1 VTATSELPTGTVT
14 FLFTDIEGSTRL
26 LQTLGDRYAQVLE
39 DQRRLL
45 REAFQRH
52 SGREVGTAGDG
63 FFVVFLRPRDAV
75 AAAVDAQRAVARH
88 TWPEGVTVRVRMG
101 LHTGEGALVGGDY
114 VGLDVH
120 RAARIASVG
129 WGGQILLSQSTGA
142 LIEHG
147 PPDGVTLRGL
157 GPHRLKDLA
166 RPEDLF
172 QVLHRDLPHDFPA
185 LHSLDAMPN
194 NLPVQLTSFIGR
206 EQEIADIKRSMAT
219 THLLTL
225 LGPGGAGK
233 TRLALQIAA
242 ECVDL
247 LHDGV
252 WLVDLAPISDPSL
265 VAQTAAS
272 AVGLREPARGPLEAL
287 VDFLRP
293 KSLMLVLDNCEHV
306 LAAAAD
312 LCSGLLRQAPNLRI
326 LATSRETLGITGEL
340 VYRVPPLPLP
350 DPQDALS
357 PEGVGQFAAVRLFVE
372 RATFQQPG
380 FAVTKS
386 NAKVIAAICR
396 RLDGIPLAIELAAA
410 RVKVLSLDQ
419 IAARLNDRFR
429 LLTGGARTGVPHHQT
444 LRAAMDWSYDL
455 LPEEE
460 RALFRRLSVFVG
472 GFTLEAAESVCAD
485 AGLDSSHVLD
495 LLSHLVDKSLVT
507 VDDRAGSEVR
517 YRLLETIRQYS
528 FDRMVE
534 GGEVERVRN
543 RHRDFYQHM
552 AERAELELTG
562 PEQKTWLDRLEIEH
576 DNYRAALEWSIADAK
591 GAEAATRLA
600 GSLWWFWE
608 VRGYWS
614 EARRWLNAALAR
626 TEGVSAAARA
636 KALNAASGIALR
648 QYDMAESKALA
659 QESLE
664 LSRQLGDKRTTAS
677 CLVILGTYACRVED
691 YKQAEQL
698 SGESL
703 TLSREAGDN
712 WGTAWAQGILGLV
725 AREEKDYTRATALME
740 ESIQGMRALG
750 TQWGMGIMLVNLGL
764 VTREQGD
771 LARAVSLFEEA
782 LGVLRQLGDKSYIS
796 YTQLNMGAVA
806 SAMGEHARAAQL
818 YGDSLALRKE
828 LEDRRGMATCVAAL
842 GCTAAGLGDFD
853 RAARLLGAAE
863 AMRERIGGS
872 IPALIRKEHEGR
884 VAETRQALGEDRFKT
899 AWAAG
904 RTLPAEQAIELA
916 LASVPVGAAP
926 SS

>member
-1 VTATSELPTGTVT
+1 M
-14 FLFTDIEGSTRL
+14 

-63 FFVVFLRPRDAV
+63 FFVVFVRPRDAV

-88 TWPEGVTVRVRMG
+88 TWPEGAAVRVRMG
-101 LHTGEGALVGGDY
+101 LHTGEGALAGGDY

-142 LIEHG
+142 LIEHE
-147 PPDGVTLRGL
+147 PPEGVTLRGL

-172 QVLHRDLPHDFPA
+172 QVAHPDLQSDFPS

-206 EQEIADIKRSMAT
+206 EKEIADIKRSMAT
-219 THLLTL
+219 THVLTL

-252 WLVDLAPISDPSL
+252 WLVDLAPISDPTL

-272 AVGLREPARGPLEAL
+272 AVGLREPGRSPMEAL
-287 VDFLRP
+287 IDFLRP
-293 KSLMLVLDNCEHV
+293 KSLMLILDNCEHV

-312 LCSGLLRQAPNLRI
+312 LCSGLLRHAPNLRI

-350 DPQDALS
+350 DPHDAAS
-357 PEGVGQFAAVRLFVE
+357 PDSVGQFAAVQLFVE

-380 FAVTKS
+380 FAITTS
-386 NAKVIAAICR
+386 NAKTIATICR
-396 RLDGIPLAIELAAA
+396 RLDGIPLALELAAA

-429 LLTGGARTGVPHHQT
+429 LLTGGARTDLPHHQT

-455 LPEEE
+455 LPEDE

-485 AGLDSSHVLD
+485 AAGLDSSHVLD
-495 LLSHLVDKSLVT
+495 LLSRLVDKSLVT
-507 VDDRAGSEVR
+507 VDDRAKSEVR
-517 YRLLETIRQYS
+517 YRLLETVRQYS

-534 GGEVERVRN
+534 AGEVERVRN
-543 RHRDFYQHM
+543 RHRDFYQNL

-576 DNYRAALEWSIADAK
+576 DNYRAALEWSMADAK

-614 EARRWLNAALAR
+614 EARRWLKAALAR
-626 TEGVSAAARA
+626 KEGVSAAARA

-648 QYDMAESKALA
+648 QGDSAETKAFA

-677 CLVILGTYACRVED
+677 CLVILGTQACRMQD
-691 YKQAEQL
+691 YKQAAEL

-703 TLSREAGDN
+703 TLSREVGDN

-725 AREEKDYTRATALME
+725 AAEEKDYTRATALME
-740 ESIQGMRALG
+740 ESIQGMRTLG

-796 YTQLNMGAVA
+796 YTQLNLGAVA
-806 SAMGEHARAAQL
+806 SALGEHTRAAQL
-818 YGDSLALRKE
+818 YADSLALRKE

-863 AMRERIGGS
+863 AMRERVGGS

-884 VAETRQALGEDRFKT
+884 VVETRQALGDIRFKT
-899 AWAAG
+899 AWDAG
-904 RTLPAEQAIELA
+904 RAMTAELAIEFA
-916 LASVPVGAAP
+916 LASVPEGAARG
-926 SS
+926 S